1 MDLSTYFE
9 TRKGIGVL
17 ATTDG
22 NGKVNAALYARPR
35 IKNKDKCLFIMSD
48 KLTHKNIQE
57 NPYACY
63 LFKEN
68 DSYQGTRLVLKKID
82 ETQDKETISHYLQ
95 ERDTDKK
102 YSNDSGK
109 TLFAVIFKIEK
120 TIPLIGDKS

>member
-1 MDLSTYFE
+1 MDLKTYFK

-22 NGKVNAALYARPR
+22 LGKVNAALYARPR
-35 IKNKDKCLFIMSD
+35 IKNKDECLFIMSD

-82 ETQDKETISHYLQ
+82 ETQDKETILHYLQ
-95 ERDTDKK
+95 ERDV
-102 YSNDSGK
+102 
-109 TLFAVIFKIEK
+109 AVITLDFVSS
-120 TIPLIGDKS
+120 TVN